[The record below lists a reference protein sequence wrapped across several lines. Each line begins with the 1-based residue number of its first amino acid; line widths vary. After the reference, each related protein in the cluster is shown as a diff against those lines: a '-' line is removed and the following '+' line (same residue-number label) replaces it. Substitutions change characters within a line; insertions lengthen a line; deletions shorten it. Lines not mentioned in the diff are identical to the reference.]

1 MMIVIVKDTAILA
14 NDSKQR
20 MIQRAAVL
28 LAKKGLQGASF
39 SEVLAAS
46 GAPRGSVYH
55 HFPGGKEELVL
66 AAVVAA
72 GEQAMAVLQTLD
84 GKPAVEVARTFLDLW
99 RTVLVRS
106 NFGAGCA
113 IVAVTIAAEAPAL
126 RLSAAEIFQK
136 WRRRLAELFVN
147 GGVPAARAPAIAA
160 TLLAACEGAVILSR
174 AEQSFEPFDQV
185 AAEQL
190 SMIEAV
196 INHRR
201 RAPI

>member
-1 MMIVIVKDTAILA
+1 MMIVIVKDTAILV

-55 HFPGGKEELVL
+55 HFPGGKVELVL

-126 RLSAAEIFQK
+126 RQSAAEIFQK

-190 SMIEAV
+190 SMINAV

>member
-1 MMIVIVKDTAILA
+1 
-14 NDSKQR
+14 

-126 RLSAAEIFQK
+126 RQSAAEIFQK

-190 SMIEAV
+190 SMINAV

>member
-55 HFPGGKEELVL
+55 HFPGGKVELVL

-126 RLSAAEIFQK
+126 RQSAAEIFQK

-190 SMIEAV
+190 SMINAV

>member
-1 MMIVIVKDTAILA
+1 MMIVIVKDTAILV

-126 RLSAAEIFQK
+126 RQSAAEIFQK

-190 SMIEAV
+190 SMINAV

>member
-1 MMIVIVKDTAILA
+1 MMIVIVKDTAILV

-126 RLSAAEIFQK
+126 RQSAAEIFQK